1 MLKTKI
7 LIVDDH
13 RVVIEGI
20 RGALGEHPEFEVVGE
35 ALNGRQA
42 VKQAE
47 SLGPDIVIMDISMP
61 NLNGI
66 DATRQIKKTS
76 PDIRIIIFT
85 MYSNKEYIVD
95 LFKSGVSAYVLKED
109 PMSDLIHAI
118 KVVARGRMYY
128 TPLVHNFL
136 MEHIQELEEGKIV
149 KDELDLLSLRER
161 EVFCL
166 LAEGKSIKEA
176 AQQLFISPKTV
187 ETHKYNLMEKLDVH
201 TIAAI
206 TKLAIRKK
214 LIQA

>member
-1 MLKTKI
+1 
-7 LIVDDH
+7 
-13 RVVIEGI
+13 
-20 RGALGEHPEFEVVGE
+20 
-35 ALNGRQA
+35 
-42 VKQAE
+42 
-47 SLGPDIVIMDISMP
+47 
-61 NLNGI
+61 
-66 DATRQIKKTS
+66 
-76 PDIRIIIFT
+76 
-85 MYSNKEYIVD
+85 
-95 LFKSGVSAYVLKED
+95 
-109 PMSDLIHAI
+109 
-118 KVVARGRMYY
+118 MYY

-166 LAEGKSIKEA
+166 LAEGKSIKET

>member
-20 RGALGEHPEFEVVGE
+20 RGALREHAAFEVVGE

-42 VKQAE
+42 VRQVE

-61 NLNGI
+61 NLNGL

-76 PDIRIIIFT
+76 PETRIIIFT

-109 PMSDLIHAI
+109 PMADLIHAI
-118 KVVARGRMYY
+118 EVVANDRMYY

-136 MEHIQELEEGKIV
+136 VEHIQELEEGKIV
-149 KDELDLLSLRER
+149 RDELDTLSLRER
-161 EVFCL
+161 EIFCL
-166 LAEGKSIKEA
+166 LAEGKSIKEV

-201 TIAAI
+201 TIADI

-214 LIQA
+214 LIQV